1 MHTGKSKRP
10 KQQEE
15 GSGPAEGEPGCP
27 SAEQPHPS
35 KAAHKQTERKSS
47 RKQAMHLCSRN
58 RCLPGE
64 ENAVGPC
71 CRPAPLANSPPPS
84 CSSRSRSCRRLH
96 AARPRSGVP
105 GRTDGEHKEATVSN
119 LVSSQRRAADVA
131 FRAAALS
138 REGGGTSISLDKS
151 AGPPGMSR
159 LTNRFPLL
167 SGLNAIPSP
176 HNLGHC

>member
-1 MHTGKSKRP
+1 M
-10 KQQEE
+10 
-15 GSGPAEGEPGCP
+15 P
-27 SAEQPHPS
+27 SW
-35 KAAHKQTERKSS
+35 R
-47 RKQAMHLCSRN
+47 RN
-58 RCLPGE
+58 RSRTLLP
-64 ENAVGPC
+64 AGPISKFATSILFIPITFLPSTAC
-71 CRPAPLANSPPPS
+71 STSPV
-84 CSSRSRSCRRLH
+84 CS
-96 AARPRSGVP
+96 
-105 GRTDGEHKEATVSN
+105 KEPTVSN
-119 LVSSQRRAADVA
+119 LACSQRRAADVA